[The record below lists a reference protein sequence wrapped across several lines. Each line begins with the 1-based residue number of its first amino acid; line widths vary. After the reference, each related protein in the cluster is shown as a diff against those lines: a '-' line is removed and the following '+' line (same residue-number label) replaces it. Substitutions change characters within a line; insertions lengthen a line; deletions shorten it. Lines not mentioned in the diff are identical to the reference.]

1 MNGQLDHDVYEN
13 NVWMDM
19 GLVKPSKF
27 ANYANYA
34 YLSHIYFL
42 IDFNQF
48 DYADYE
54 YSVRYGNVVP

>member
-1 MNGQLDHDVYEN
+1 
-13 NVWMDM
+13 MDT
-19 GLVKPSKF
+19 GLVKPSKY

-48 DYADYE
+48 DYAVYE
-54 YSVRYGNVVP
+54 YSVRMEMWYRKTLKMYELG